1 MDDDSVG
8 IKIKSLPTSGTLT
21 RISNGNAQSVN
32 DTILVSSLR
41 YTPNANSESDDSFTY
56 RAWDGDAV
64 QAVTYTITISVNAAP
79 VAVNDTGSITA
90 GDDDATGNVL
100 TNDTDSDD
108 ASSALGVRGVG
119 AGAEGSTLA
128 NSNVGS
134 AVSGTYGDLTIN
146 SGGAYTYSVTGNAA
160 TIALRAGETAP
171 DVFSYIVMDDETNAG
186 SKAIDIGTITF
197 TVTGVDGDG
206 TGEPDPDE
214 VRKPKKEKKEAKKQK
229 RARELRGN
237 PKIKKK

>member
-1 MDDDSVG
+1 MCIRDS
-8 IKIKSLPTSGTLT
+8 
-21 RISNGNAQSVN
+21 
-32 DTILVSSLR
+32 TITDITKLR
-41 YTPNANSESDDSFTY
+41 YTPDANSESDDSFTY
-56 RAWDGDAV
+56 KAYDGTTVGAD
-64 QAVTYTITISVNAAP
+64 TRTITISVNAAP

-108 ASSALGVRGVG
+108 AASALAIRGVG
-119 AGAEGSTLA
+119 AGAESSTLA

-160 TIALRAGETAP
+160 TNALRAGETAT
-171 DVFSYIVMDDETNAG
+171 DVFSYKVMDDETNAG

-197 TVTGVDGDG
+197 TITGVDGDA
-206 TGEPDPDE
+206 TGEPNPDE
-214 VRKPKKEKKEAKKQK
+214 VVKPKKEKKEVKKQK
-229 RARELRGN
+229 REEDRQLRKLKREKRPVSNTHLTLPTILRV
-237 PKIKKK
+237 

>member
-1 MDDDSVG
+1 MQILNLMIVLLIKLMMAQVVG
-8 IKIKSLPTSGTLT
+8 DNT
-21 RISNGNAQSVN
+21 R
-32 DTILVSSLR
+32 
-41 YTPNANSESDDSFTY
+41 
-56 RAWDGDAV
+56 
-64 QAVTYTITISVNAAP
+64 TITISVNAAP
-79 VAVNDTGSITA
+79 VAVNDTDSITA

-108 ASSALGVRGVG
+108 ASSALGIRGVG

-160 TIALRAGETAP
+160 TIALRAGETAT
-171 DVFSYIVMDDETNAG
+171 DVFSYKVMDDETNAG

-197 TVTGVDGDG
+197 TITGIDGDA
-206 TGEPDPDE
+206 TMSQILM
-214 VRKPKKEKKEAKKQK
+214 R
-229 RARELRGN
+229 
-237 PKIKKK
+237 